1 MPLLR
6 SDRQIVHRNWEKGP
20 EDSYPRELLVSRVHA
35 LVGKRLDA
43 GVFEEDTVAVEL
55 LDKLGAMCMHEYSV
69 VRKKAQKVLPAA
81 LKRFPRAAPRLYSAM
96 LARLRDSASTKGAIN
111 GVVYSLQKSSALT
124 RIAKHW
130 KLTHDLLVGLLASQH
145 FDETKVQIRLAEL
158 WNSYVVSRVK

>member
-1 MPLLR
+1 M
-6 SDRQIVHRNWEKGP
+6 
-20 EDSYPRELLVSRVHA
+20 
-35 LVGKRLDA
+35 
-43 GVFEEDTVAVEL
+43 
-55 LDKLGAMCMHEYSV
+55 
-69 VRKKAQKVLPAA
+69 LPAA

-158 WNSYVVSRVK
+158 WNSYVVSRVKRYRA